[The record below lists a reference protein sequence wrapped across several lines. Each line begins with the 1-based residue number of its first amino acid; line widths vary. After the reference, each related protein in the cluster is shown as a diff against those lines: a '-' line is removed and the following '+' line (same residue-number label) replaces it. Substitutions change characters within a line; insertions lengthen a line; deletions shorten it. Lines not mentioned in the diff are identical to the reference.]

1 LRDAESEDCQHTKCN
16 QDGTT
21 NEASHQLE
29 CLSAR
34 FGELNKASANISL
47 AGAFLRS
54 IEHCPRHHSVSERE
68 RTCCEPHKSP

>member
-1 LRDAESEDCQHTKCN
+1 MFVR
-16 QDGTT
+16 
-21 NEASHQLE
+21 
-29 CLSAR
+29 R